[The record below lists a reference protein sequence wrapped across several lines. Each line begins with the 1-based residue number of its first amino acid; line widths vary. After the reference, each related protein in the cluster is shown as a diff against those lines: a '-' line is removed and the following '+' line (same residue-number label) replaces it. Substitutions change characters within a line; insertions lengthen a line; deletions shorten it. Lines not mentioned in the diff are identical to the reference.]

1 MNYQG
6 FTFSVLIV
14 MGAMKPLSAKLNID
28 VATANWVEEAIN
40 IVDQGTLVAGT
51 FLLNR
56 NGFLRFKDE
65 KKEDLN

>member
-1 MNYQG
+1 
-6 FTFSVLIV
+6 

-28 VATANWVEEAIN
+28 VATANWVEKAIN
-40 IVDQGTLVAGT
+40 IVAQGTLVAGT